1 MAKTTSIR
9 VNERKTAG
17 KGAARAERRAG
28 LIPGVIYGEKKEPVM
43 FSISA
48 LDLDAQMRQKGFW
61 TRQFEIE
68 VGKNKYHAIC
78 QDIQTHP
85 LTDRPIHIDF
95 LRVSENAEL
104 QIEVP
109 VMYENELAC
118 PGLKLGGTLNAIY
131 RAIEVSCKPKDIPE
145 TVAQAGAA
153 AVKAI
158 GLLAKD
164 KLMTNPCT
172 AKSDEL
178 LCNGCSQ
185 CANVCPYGAISYE
198 TKLINDH
205 GIREDRRVA
214 VVNSALCQGC
224 GACTVT
230 CPSGAMDLQG
240 FANRQILAE
249 VDAICR

>member
-78 QDIQTHP
+78 QDIQVHP
-85 LTDRPIHIDF
+85 LTDRPIHVDF
-95 LRVSENAEL
+95 LRVSQDTEL
-104 QIEVP
+104 VIEVP

-118 PGLKLGGTLNAIY
+118 PGIKMGGTLNAIY
-131 RAIEVSCKPKDIPE
+131 RALEVSCKPKDIPE
-145 TVAQAGAA
+145 MLIVDLTGLEIGDVVKLNDIKFPAGVKPVEDEDTTIAAIAAPSSEEAADSAEAEAA
-153 AVKAI
+153 AA
-158 GLLAKD
+158 
-164 KLMTNPCT
+164 
-172 AKSDEL
+172 
-178 LCNGCSQ
+178 
-185 CANVCPYGAISYE
+185 E
-198 TKLINDH
+198 T
-205 GIREDRRVA
+205 
-214 VVNSALCQGC
+214 SAE
-224 GACTVT
+224 A
-230 CPSGAMDLQG
+230 
-240 FANRQILAE
+240 
-249 VDAICR
+249 

>member
-85 LTDRPIHIDF
+85 ITDRPIHIDF
-95 LRVSENAEL
+95 LRVSANAEL

-118 PGLKLGGTLNAIY
+118 TGLKLGGTLNAIY
-131 RAIEVSCKPKDIPE
+131 RTIEVSCKPKDIPE
-145 TVAQAGAA
+145 TLFVDLTGLNIGDVVKMADVKFPAGVKPVEDMDTTIAAIAAPSSMEEPVAA
-153 AVKAI
+153 AADTTAAAPAADTAAKA
-158 GLLAKD
+158 
-164 KLMTNPCT
+164 
-172 AKSDEL
+172 
-178 LCNGCSQ
+178 
-185 CANVCPYGAISYE
+185 
-198 TKLINDH
+198 
-205 GIREDRRVA
+205 
-214 VVNSALCQGC
+214 
-224 GACTVT
+224 
-230 CPSGAMDLQG
+230 
-240 FANRQILAE
+240 
-249 VDAICR
+249 

>member
-78 QDIQTHP
+78 QDIQVHP

-104 QIEVP
+104 EIEVP
-109 VMYENELAC
+109 VIYENEAAC

-131 RAIEVSCKPKDIPE
+131 REIEISCKPKDIPE
-145 TVAQAGAA
+145 QLVVDLSGLNIGDVVKMADVKFPAGVKPVEEMDTTIAAIAAPSSMEKADAAGDAA
-153 AVKAI
+153 APA
-158 GLLAKD
+158 
-164 KLMTNPCT
+164 
-172 AKSDEL
+172 
-178 LCNGCSQ
+178 
-185 CANVCPYGAISYE
+185 
-198 TKLINDH
+198 
-205 GIREDRRVA
+205 
-214 VVNSALCQGC
+214 
-224 GACTVT
+224 
-230 CPSGAMDLQG
+230 
-240 FANRQILAE
+240 AE
-249 VDAICR
+249 A

>member
-1 MAKTTSIR
+1 MANITSIR
-9 VNERKTAG
+9 VNERTTAG

-85 LTDRPIHIDF
+85 ITDRPIHIDF
-95 LRVSENAEL
+95 LRVSANAEL

-131 RAIEVSCKPKDIPE
+131 RVIEVSCKPKDIPE
-145 TVAQAGAA
+145 QLVVDLTGLNIGDVVKMSDVKFPAGVKPVEDLDTTIAAIAAPSSMEEPVDTAAPAA
-153 AVKAI
+153 ADATAAAAPAAADAAAKA
-158 GLLAKD
+158 
-164 KLMTNPCT
+164 
-172 AKSDEL
+172 
-178 LCNGCSQ
+178 
-185 CANVCPYGAISYE
+185 
-198 TKLINDH
+198 
-205 GIREDRRVA
+205 
-214 VVNSALCQGC
+214 
-224 GACTVT
+224 
-230 CPSGAMDLQG
+230 
-240 FANRQILAE
+240 
-249 VDAICR
+249 

>member
-104 QIEVP
+104 EIEVP

-118 PGLKLGGTLNAIY
+118 PGIKLGGTLNAIY
-131 RAIEVSCKPKDIPE
+131 RTIEVSCKPKDIPE
-145 TVAQAGAA
+145 TLFVDLTGLEIGDVVKMSDIKFPTGVKPVEDMDTTIAAIAAPSSMEEAIEAPAGDAA
-153 AVKAI
+153 AAPAADAAAPKA
-158 GLLAKD
+158 
-164 KLMTNPCT
+164 
-172 AKSDEL
+172 
-178 LCNGCSQ
+178 
-185 CANVCPYGAISYE
+185 
-198 TKLINDH
+198 
-205 GIREDRRVA
+205 
-214 VVNSALCQGC
+214 
-224 GACTVT
+224 
-230 CPSGAMDLQG
+230 
-240 FANRQILAE
+240 
-249 VDAICR
+249 

>member
-1 MAKTTSIR
+1 MAKITSIR

-43 FSISA
+43 FSISS
-48 LDLDAQMRQKGFW
+48 LELDAQMRQKGFW

-85 LTDRPIHIDF
+85 ISDRPIHIDF
-95 LRVSENAEL
+95 LRVSENALL

-131 RAIEVSCKPKDIPE
+131 RTIEVSCKPKDIPE
-145 TVAQAGAA
+145 TLFVDLSGLNIGDVVKMSDVKFPEGVKPVEDLDTTIAAIAAPSDADVADETPAA
-153 AVKAI
+153 ATDAAAAPAAAPAKA
-158 GLLAKD
+158 
-164 KLMTNPCT
+164 
-172 AKSDEL
+172 
-178 LCNGCSQ
+178 
-185 CANVCPYGAISYE
+185 
-198 TKLINDH
+198 
-205 GIREDRRVA
+205 
-214 VVNSALCQGC
+214 
-224 GACTVT
+224 
-230 CPSGAMDLQG
+230 
-240 FANRQILAE
+240 
-249 VDAICR
+249 